1 MPPRGWPVSEVFR
14 VLVIALLVIV
24 LVAIAFNDPGRY
36 YQARLEAQRLA
47 QDGADTALSV
57 LLQTNNATVARD
69 AAQRTVAARG
79 GTVQSFEVAGKLVRV
94 TVSLPVSNTFLI
106 GRLKPLDPYRY
117 VTASAEASQKQ

>member
-1 MPPRGWPVSEVFR
+1 VSEVFR

-47 QDGADTALSV
+47 QDSADTALSV
-57 LLQTNNATVARD
+57 LLQTNNASVARD